1 MGENVVLIFK
11 RALTHYIKVL
21 EKLKDDEEI
30 EFSNEIFRSSIQ
42 DNIDKLNEAIK
53 GLDSTFV
60 QDTLDRN
67 RELLCCSLQ
76 SYIDGLKKMKDLI
89 ISKLQSSEPSLPPIQ
104 LTKVEYEIALAKRIQ
119 MSSCF
124 EQGFGNPES

>member
-67 RELLCCSLQ
+67 RELLCCPLQ

-104 LTKVEYEIALAKRIQ
+104 LTKVE
-119 MSSCF
+119 
-124 EQGFGNPES
+124 